1 MSKAEAIIKG
11 LGGAEN
17 IVEIEACITRL
28 RTEVKDGAK
37 VNESALKAAGARRT
51 QGRNGCPGHRRA
63 RGRHPCRGH
72 RGHPVT
78 VVLAPLPGRVVALA
92 DVPDPVFAQQMVG
105 SGVAIEPARG
115 QGPLTVVAPISGK
128 ILKLHP
134 HAFVIF
140 GEKATG
146 VLVHIGIDTVKLEGD
161 GFTLIAAEGDTVN
174 AGDPVVSFDPAHIDT
189 TGYSAICPVVVMDS
203 KPDTV
208 ESPPS
213 VGTSPPATLCS
224 TGRRNTK
231 GGHTGR
237 CARPRLER

>member
-1 MSKAEAIIKG
+1 
-11 LGGAEN
+11 
-17 IVEIEACITRL
+17 
-28 RTEVKDGAK
+28 
-37 VNESALKAAGARRT
+37 
-51 QGRNGCPGHRRA
+51 
-63 RGRHPCRGH
+63 
-72 RGHPVT
+72 
-78 VVLAPLPGRVVALA
+78 
-92 DVPDPVFAQQMVG
+92 MVG

-161 GFTLIAAEGDTVN
+161 GFTLIAAEGDTVD

-208 ESPPS
+208 ESPS
-213 VGTSPPATLCS
+213 VGG
-224 TGRRNTK
+224 GRRHWRHSVRLVGVTQRASTPE
-231 GGHTGR
+231 GVLALSLRTMTIGRRAFWAALGPGLPSATGSGR
-237 CARPRLER
+237 IGTNCECARPVRSR

>member
-1 MSKAEAIIKG
+1 
-11 LGGAEN
+11 
-17 IVEIEACITRL
+17 
-28 RTEVKDGAK
+28 
-37 VNESALKAAGARRT
+37 
-51 QGRNGCPGHRRA
+51 
-63 RGRHPCRGH
+63 
-72 RGHPVT
+72 VT

-161 GFTLIAAEGDTVN
+161 GFTLIAAEGDTVDHYVSDHGGKCGGSVRLLGPPDRN
-174 AGDPVVSFDPAHIDT
+174 ADGKDQRQPGKHGLTGSGNHRCRALEGTEPAEQVVLAESQKDAGCRENGNGQHQT
-189 TGYSAICPVVVMDS
+189 S
-203 KPDTV
+203 TV
-208 ESPPS
+208 ALYAGE
-213 VGTSPPATLCS
+213 
-224 TGRRNTK
+224 
-231 GGHTGR
+231 
-237 CARPRLER
+237 

>member
-1 MSKAEAIIKG
+1 M
-11 LGGAEN
+11 
-17 IVEIEACITRL
+17 
-28 RTEVKDGAK
+28 
-37 VNESALKAAGARRT
+37 
-51 QGRNGCPGHRRA
+51 
-63 RGRHPCRGH
+63 
-72 RGHPVT
+72 T

-92 DVPDPVFAQQMVG
+92 NVPDPVFAQQMVG

-161 GFTLIAAEGDTVN
+161 GFTLIAAEGDTVD
-174 AGDPVVSFDPAHIDT
+174 AGDPIVSFDPAHIDT

-208 ESPPS
+208 ESPS
-213 VGTSPPATLCS
+213 VGRDVTTGDTLFDWS
-224 TGRRNTK
+224 
-231 GGHTGR
+231 
-237 CARPRLER
+237 A

>member
-1 MSKAEAIIKG
+1 M
-11 LGGAEN
+11 
-17 IVEIEACITRL
+17 
-28 RTEVKDGAK
+28 
-37 VNESALKAAGARRT
+37 
-51 QGRNGCPGHRRA
+51 
-63 RGRHPCRGH
+63 
-72 RGHPVT
+72 T

-161 GFTLIAAEGDTVN
+161 GFTLIAAEGDTVD

-208 ESPPS
+208 ESPS
-213 VGTSPPATLCS
+213 VGRDVTTGDTLFALS
-224 TGRRNTK
+224 LRTMTIGRRAFWAAL
-231 GGHTGR
+231 GPGLPSATGSGR
-237 CARPRLER
+237 IGTNCECARPVRSR

>member
-1 MSKAEAIIKG
+1 M
-11 LGGAEN
+11 
-17 IVEIEACITRL
+17 
-28 RTEVKDGAK
+28 
-37 VNESALKAAGARRT
+37 
-51 QGRNGCPGHRRA
+51 
-63 RGRHPCRGH
+63 
-72 RGHPVT
+72 T

-140 GEKATG
+140 GEKAAG

-208 ESPPS
+208 ESPS
-213 VGTSPPATLCS
+213 VGGDVATGDTLFDWS
-224 TGRRNTK
+224 
-231 GGHTGR
+231 
-237 CARPRLER
+237 A